1 MSNMKQ
7 GLRARYLAPAVGA
20 LAVVGGNA
28 AAATGPDFSGILTG
42 LDSGTAVTAIV
53 AAAAILAL
61 VGFAKW
67 GAKKVATF
75 FG

>member
-1 MSNMKQ
+1 MKSNHTTPF
-7 GLRARYLAPAVGA
+7 ALALFAAVSMVVGNVGA
-20 LAVVGGNA
+20 Q
-28 AAATGPDFSGILTG
+28 DFSGILTG
-42 LDSGTAVTAIV
+42 LNGGTAVTAIV

-67 GAKKVATF
+67 GAKKVASF